1 MAYTQ
6 SDLDQLD
13 RDILTVE
20 RLVRD
25 GQSVVEYRPLDEL
38 LSARAHVAQQLQAEL
53 SRVAVGRPAGGIYRF
68 RPVTSRGF

>member
-13 RDILTVE
+13 RDILIVE

-38 LSARAHVAQQLQAEL
+38 IAARAHVAQQIQAQQAQAL
-53 SRVAVGRPAGGIYRF
+53 TGRASGGVFRF
-68 RPVTSRGF
+68 RPTTSRGF

>member
-20 RLVRD
+20 RLIRD
-25 GQSVVEYRPLDEL
+25 GQSVVEYRSLDEL
-38 LSARAHVAQQLQAEL
+38 LSARAHVAQQLQAQITQ
-53 SRVAVGRPAGGIYRF
+53 SATGRPAGGVYRF
-68 RPVTSRGF
+68 RPVTSRGC